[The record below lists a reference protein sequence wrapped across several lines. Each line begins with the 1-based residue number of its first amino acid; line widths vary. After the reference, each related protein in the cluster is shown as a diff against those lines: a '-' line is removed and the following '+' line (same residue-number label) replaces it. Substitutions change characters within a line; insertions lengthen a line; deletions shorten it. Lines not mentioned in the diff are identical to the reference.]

1 MAPRYAWVAK
11 AYSPHDGG
19 WVRIFGNFKTEE
31 LAWEAVHLFWETL
44 VTHGD
49 HKTIEVIKTIK
60 FDGERKY
67 KR

>member
-1 MAPRYAWVAK
+1 MAPRHVWVAK

-31 LAWEAVHLFWETL
+31 LAWEAVQLFWEML

-60 FDGERKY
+60 FDGGRKC